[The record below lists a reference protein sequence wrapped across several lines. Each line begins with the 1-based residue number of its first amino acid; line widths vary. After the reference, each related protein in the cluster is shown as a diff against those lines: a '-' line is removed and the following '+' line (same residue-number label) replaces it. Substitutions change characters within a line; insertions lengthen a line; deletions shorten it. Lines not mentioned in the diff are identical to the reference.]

1 MLARA
6 QVPAGEIFAA
16 AELSSG
22 IRIRRQGYPI
32 ASLVRGIAD
41 FHDAERPPR
50 QLPDV
55 EVFRNCPRSPIGAEA
70 RKFLGSRSR
79 HAGPTSTT
87 GAVHT
92 PPESRGLLAPV
103 AFRN

>member
-6 QVPAGEIFAA
+6 QVPAGEILAA
-16 AELSSG
+16 AELSGG
-22 IRIRRQGYPI
+22 IRVPRQGHPV
-32 ASLVRGIAD
+32 ASLVRGIAN

-55 EVFRNCPRSPIGAEA
+55 EVFRNRPCSPIGAEA
-70 RKFLGSRSR
+70 GKFLRPWSR

-87 GAVHT
+87 VALHT
-92 PPESRGLLAPV
+92 SPESRRLLSPV
-103 AFRN
+103 AFRT